1 MLVCARFHGKYLV
14 HSLLK
19 LLAPHELVAHNAW
32 NGLGITL
39 LTAGMTSLHY
49 LSAPRERQ
57 VEDIHYTLINCF
69 SSVLTYCLVAIISP
83 SCDL

>member
-1 MLVCARFHGKYLV
+1 M
-14 HSLLK
+14 SLLEYPPACVH
-19 LLAPHELVAHNAW
+19 LSFAVAHNAW